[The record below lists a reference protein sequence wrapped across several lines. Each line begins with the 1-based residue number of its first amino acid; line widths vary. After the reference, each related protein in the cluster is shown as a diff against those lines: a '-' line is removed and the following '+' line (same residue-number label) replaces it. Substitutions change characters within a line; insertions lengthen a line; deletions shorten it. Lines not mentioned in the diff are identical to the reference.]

1 MKFYMYEENLIHFV
15 FIWYAILVLLSI
27 PNSLV
32 QQRDLLISRIPFM
45 KISFVEWQVKYGATL
60 GF

>member
-32 QQRDLLISRIPFM
+32 RQRDLLISRIPFM
-45 KISFVEWQVKYGATL
+45 KISFVE
-60 GF
+60 